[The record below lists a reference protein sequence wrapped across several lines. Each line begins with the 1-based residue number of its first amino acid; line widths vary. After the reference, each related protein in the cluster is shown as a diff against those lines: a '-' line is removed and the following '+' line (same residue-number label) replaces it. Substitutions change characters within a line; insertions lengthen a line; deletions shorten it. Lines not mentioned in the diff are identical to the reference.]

1 MSSVFYSTFFWWVP
15 SVEEAFGRAL
25 YLLKFLH
32 DVNPL
37 YHNPPA
43 GGCCTFP
50 SRTNVS
56 FFTKSAQPQF
66 A

>member
-1 MSSVFYSTFFWWVP
+1 M
-15 SVEEAFGRAL
+15 EEAFGGAL

-37 YHNPPA
+37 YHNPPPA
-43 GGCCTFP
+43 GCCAFP

-56 FFTKSAQPQF
+56 FLQNLLSPGSPEFCSSCVRK
-66 A
+66 